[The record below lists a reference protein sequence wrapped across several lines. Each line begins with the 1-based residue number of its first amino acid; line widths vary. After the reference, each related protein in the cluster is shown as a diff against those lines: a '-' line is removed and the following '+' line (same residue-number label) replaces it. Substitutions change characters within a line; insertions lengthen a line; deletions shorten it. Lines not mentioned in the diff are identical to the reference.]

1 MKAGGIFLLSL
12 GMAAVLG
19 LAFSVLSPNSECSLP
34 VSMSIESSEGGLR
47 AVVTS
52 VEGEF
57 DIDEVEYRIVQ
68 LREGSFTVV
77 MEGSLTSALSGAEGV
92 VYHHQDPA
100 AGVLEVGDYLT
111 IDGAEEGTQVILMTL
126 DETALG
132 WTVGCEG

>member
-19 LAFSVLSPNSECSLP
+19 LAFSVLFSDSECDFP
-34 VSMSIESSEGGLR
+34 VSMSIESSEEGLR

-68 LREGSFTVV
+68 LRNGSSTVV
-77 MEGSLTSALSGAEGV
+77 MGGSLTSALSGAEGV

-100 AGVLEVGDYLT
+100 GGILEVGDYLT
-111 IDGAEEGTQVILMTL
+111 IDGAEEDTHVILMTL
-126 DETALG
+126 DGTPLG